1 MELLSSGLKPKF
13 IQGHPQSS
21 STHQKPFWNGE
32 KTRFR
37 SLRNRLKHEEALFAG
52 YSTTHIWLVEPH
64 LENTFDFQGRIFRV
78 PALSRSFRESPLCQ
92 LERVQCPS
100 RWYLKSS
107 SRKVALFNVK
117 AYIIYSTIDGFWAR
131 LRTWSERMWHH
142 WNNEKT
148 LLPLLF
154 IEKSLIN
161 LPLEFLDP
169 KRIKSCVGTLDTRLG
184 ANY

>member
-64 LENTFDFQGRIFRV
+64 LVETRLTFKDESSGC
-78 PALSRSFRESPLCQ
+78 PPKSRSFRESPLCQ
-92 LERVQCPS
+92 LERVHCPS

-154 IEKSLIN
+154 YWKVIDKSSFRISW
-161 LPLEFLDP
+161 P
-169 KRIKSCVGTLDTRLG
+169 KK
-184 ANY
+184 N